1 MDPKTRFSDRVESYV
16 KYRPS
21 YPSEVIDF
29 IIGHFEVD
37 RDTVIADI
45 GSGTGIFSRLL
56 AGHVSVIYGVEP
68 NPKMRDAAESGLNDI
83 PSFRSVD
90 GSAEST
96 NLHSHSVDL
105 ITAAQAFHWFDRDKA
120 RIEFGRILKPGG
132 KVLIIW
138 NTRVMSSDFAIRFDS
153 LLKEYGKDYKEVDH
167 RNITIDVLRTF
178 FLNGVVEKKTF
189 PHVQRLDHESLMG
202 RLRSVSYFPL
212 PGEKNHDI
220 LMSLIEDLFK
230 EKNENGCVDFDYVT
244 DLYWGSL

>member
-56 AGHVSVIYGVEP
+56 AGHVSTIYGVEP
-68 NPKMRDAAESGLNDI
+68 NPKMREAAESGLNDI

-96 NLHSHSVDL
+96 NLHSHSVNL
-105 ITAAQAFHWFDRDKA
+105 ITCAQAFHWFDRERAKV
-120 RIEFGRILKPGG
+120 EFRRILKPGG
-132 KVLIIW
+132 KVLILW
-138 NTRVMSSDFAIRFDS
+138 NTRMMNSDFAVRFDQ
-153 LLKEYGKDYKEVDH
+153 LLKDYGKDYKEIDH
-167 RNITIDVLRTF
+167 RNITVEVLSTFFADGIVHRRTF
-178 FLNGVVEKKTF
+178 H
-189 PHVQRLDHESLMG
+189 HVQTLDHDALIG

-220 LMSLIEDLFK
+220 LVSGIEDLFD
-230 EKNENGCVDFDYVT
+230 EYNENGFVHFHYMA
-244 DLYWGSL
+244 DLYWGSV